1 MKRTTLFLVIL
12 AVGLGFLCAASAVAR
27 ASVVSE
33 LADSDLAAQ
42 WQAGDTEYVHV
53 SAFISEEAQRPA
65 ESFLLLG
72 TDVDNALAA
81 AALEPENENARLWAD
96 AYSGE
101 ASVTVSNEY
110 NTQTALAT
118 CTGGD
123 YFLFHPVEMLSG
135 WYYSESDNTD
145 TLVILDENLAWRL
158 FGGTDIVGM
167 ALEIN
172 GYACTVAGVSKVPD
186 DEDELAAYGEELR
199 LYMTCSFYE
208 RQGQDINMTCYEA
221 LVPEPVT
228 GFGLETIEAALG
240 LPENQ
245 CELEQNTGRYSL
257 KSGLET
263 AGEYRQ
269 RTQRIN
275 KIYYPWWEN
284 YAKGADSQ
292 NALWGVL
299 TVVFAGMAGIVVLL
313 LGVKLFVHGR
323 RANAVRD
330 HKAAQA
336 DQHEVR
342 LCHS

>member
-1 MKRTTLFLVIL
+1 MKRTTLLLVIL
-12 AVGLGFLCAASAVAR
+12 AVGLGILCAVSAAVR
-27 ASVVSE
+27 ALVVSE
-33 LADSDLAAQ
+33 LADGDLAAQ

-53 SAFISEEAQRPA
+53 SAFISEDAQRRL
-65 ESFLLLG
+65 ESFLLMG
-72 TDVDNALAA
+72 PNVDNALAA
-81 AALEPENENARLWAD
+81 VALEPENENARLWAD

-110 NTQTALAT
+110 NTQTAIAT

-123 YFLFHPVEMLSG
+123 FFMFHPVEMLSG
-135 WYYSESDNTD
+135 WYYLENDNTD

-158 FGGTDIVGM
+158 FGGTNIAGM

-199 LYMTCSFYE
+199 LYMSCSFYE
-208 RQGQDINMTCYEA
+208 RQGQDVNLTCYEA

-240 LPENQ
+240 LSESQ

-263 AGEYRQ
+263 AREYRQ
-269 RTQRIN
+269 RAQRIN

-284 YAKGADSQ
+284 YAKGVDSQ

-299 TVVFAGMAGIVVLL
+299 AVFFGGAAGIVVLV
-313 LGVKLFVHGR
+313 LGGKLFIHCRRKVSRSRHGKG
-323 RANAVRD
+323 NAQRN
-330 HKAAQA
+330 Q
-336 DQHEVR
+336 EG
-342 LCHS
+342 L

>member
-1 MKRTTLFLVIL
+1 MKRTTRLLVIF
-12 AVGLGFLCAASAVAR
+12 AVGLGILCAVSAVVR
-27 ASVVSE
+27 VSVVSE
-33 LADSDLAAQ
+33 LADGDLAAQ

-53 SAFISEEAQRPA
+53 SAFISEEAQRRL
-65 ESFLLLG
+65 ESFLLMG
-72 TDVDNALAA
+72 HNVDNALAA
-81 AALEPENENARLWAD
+81 VALEPENENARLWAD
-96 AYSGE
+96 AYSGD

-110 NTQTALAT
+110 NTQTAIAT

-135 WYYSESDNTD
+135 WYYSENDNTD

-158 FGGTDIVGM
+158 FGGTDIAGM

-208 RQGQDINMTCYEA
+208 RQGQDISLTCYEA

-240 LPENQ
+240 LSESQ

-257 KSGLET
+257 KSSLET

-269 RTQRIN
+269 RAQRIN

-284 YAKGADSQ
+284 YAKGVDSQ
-292 NALWGVL
+292 NALWGLL
-299 TVVFAGMAGIVVLL
+299 TVFFAGATGIVVLVP
-313 LGVKLFVHGR
+313 GAKLFIHCRRKVSRSRHGKG
-323 RANAVRD
+323 NAQRNQED
-330 HKAAQA
+330 
-336 DQHEVR
+336 
-342 LCHS
+342 L

>member
-1 MKRTTLFLVIL
+1 MKRTTLFLIIL
-12 AVGLGFLCAASAVAR
+12 AVGLGIFCAVSAVVR
-27 ASVVSE
+27 VSVVSE

-53 SAFISEEAQRPA
+53 SAFISEDAQRTA
-65 ESFLLLG
+65 ESFLLMG
-72 TDVDNALAA
+72 SNVDNALAA
-81 AALEPENENARLWAD
+81 VALVPENENARLWAD

-110 NTQTALAT
+110 NTQTAIAT

-158 FGGTDIVGM
+158 FGGTDIAGM

-172 GYACTVAGVSKVPD
+172 GYACTVAGVAKVPD
-186 DEDELAAYGEELR
+186 NEDELAAYGEELR
-199 LYMTCSFYE
+199 LYMSCSFYE

-228 GFGLETIEAALG
+228 GFGLETIVAALG
-240 LPENQ
+240 LSESQ
-245 CELEQNTGRYSL
+245 CELEEYTGRYSF
-257 KSGLET
+257 KSCLET
-263 AGEYRQ
+263 AEEYRQ
-269 RTQRIN
+269 RTQRTN

-284 YAKGADSQ
+284 YAKGIDSQ

-299 TVVFAGMAGIVVLL
+299 TVVFAGVAGIVILV
-313 LGVKLFVHGR
+313 LGVKLFVHCR
-323 RANAVRD
+323 RKVSRSKHGKGNAQRNQ
-330 HKAAQA
+330 KG
-336 DQHEVR
+336 
-342 LCHS
+342 L